1 MPRRAPNPAIDPSS
15 AAGQRGPNRRRLRGL
30 SLAALVAMVS
40 INLVLAWLVQ
50 GLVRDQERG
59 LLRERAKEVGFL
71 VESRM
76 ATVQARLELAG
87 TVALVSNGSPE
98 TFAAIPTPS
107 DPGLLGTAVLRPA
120 PDGFVVELAS
130 GRFMAPGQ
138 VITGARADAMR
149 RALSVTAL
157 VVTPVMTD
165 RILPSLGVA
174 LGSPYS
180 PPGTVIYRES
190 VVNPSAPSMA
200 AEAGLFSGLN
210 GYLYASTVPDPTQ
223 LVQTTGWPDRTPP
236 PGALH
241 HLVTV
246 GASQWLV
253 AVSPKASL
261 VGPLAER
268 LPLIIGVVGML
279 VSLAIYFALDA
290 MARRWNFA
298 LRLVDERTTELQSS
312 LVSLEAAERTAVEAS
327 RLKSLF
333 LANMSHEIRTPLNG
347 VIGMAGLLLDT
358 DLDADQHEFAL
369 TARRSGEALLEL
381 INDILDFSKIEA
393 GRLELEISTFDLR
406 EVLDGAAGVL
416 APVAHEKGLELV
428 VVVDPDVPRAVSG
441 DPGRFRQ
448 VVTNLLSNAIKFTD
462 NGEVQLTASL
472 DEHMDGMVRFAVR
485 DTGVGIAESDR
496 ERLFESFVQADA
508 STTRNYG
515 GTGLGLAISRR
526 LVEMMGGTVWV
537 ESELGRGSTFA
548 FTALLPASADPAE
561 LPPAGEPVTG
571 ISALVVD
578 DNPTSRAILER
589 HLLARGMTVTVAAD
603 APSALALLRRW
614 AQAATLPAVALI
626 DRHMPGMDGLE
637 LARAIAADPALDPV
651 RLIMLTPAN
660 GSRSE
665 TSGRVSAHLSKP
677 VPESRLVDTIVTV
690 LAFRLAPAPAP
701 APALAP
707 AAVREVTE
715 VTEVAVEVDTP
726 RVLVAEDNAVN
737 QLVATAML
745 TRLGY
750 QVDVVTNGREAVQ
763 AFERT
768 SYVAVLMDCRMPV
781 MNGYEASAEIRRLEG
796 PGRHIPIVALTA
808 SAINGDEERCRAA
821 GMDDYVTKP
830 VTVGRLESVLGALM
844 QGEDQRA
851 DVP

>member
-1 MPRRAPNPAIDPSS
+1 MGMPRRAPRPARDPSL
-15 AAGQRGPNRRRLRGL
+15 AVGDRAPNRGRLRGL
-30 SLAALVAMVS
+30 SLAALVVMIS

-50 GLVRDQERG
+50 GLVHDQERG
-59 LLRERAKEVGFL
+59 LLRERANEVGF
-71 VESRM
+71 VAESRM

-98 TFAAIPTPS
+98 SFAAIPTPP
-107 DPGLLGTAVLRPA
+107 DAGLLGTALLRPA
-120 PDGFVVELAS
+120 EGGFVVELAS
-130 GRFMAPGQ
+130 GRTMVPGQ
-138 VITGARADAMR
+138 LITGARAGAMR
-149 RALSVTAL
+149 QAMSATAM
-157 VVTPVMTD
+157 VNTPVMTD
-165 RILPSLGVA
+165 RILPSLGFA
-174 LGSPYS
+174 LGPPFA

-190 VVNPSAPSMA
+190 VINLAAPSMA
-200 AEAGLFSGLN
+200 SQAGLFSQLD
-210 GYLYASTVPDPTQ
+210 GYIYASTTPDPTQ
-223 LVQTTGWPDRTPP
+223 LVQTSRWPVRTPP
-236 PGALH
+236 SGAFQR
-241 HLVTV
+241 LVTV
-246 GASQWLV
+246 GANQWLI

-261 VGPLAER
+261 VGPLVER
-268 LPLIIGVVGML
+268 LPLIIGVIGLM
-279 VSLAIYFALDA
+279 VSLAIYVALDA

-298 LRLVDERTTELQSS
+298 LRLVDERTTELQTS
-312 LVSLEAAERTAVEAS
+312 LVSLEAAERKAVEAS

-358 DLDADQHEFAL
+358 ELDADQHEFAL
-369 TARRSGEALLEL
+369 TARRSGEALLEI

-416 APVAHEKGLELV
+416 APAAHEKGLELV
-428 VVVDPDVPRAVSG
+428 VAVAPDVPGAVAG
-441 DPGRFRQ
+441 DSGRFRQ

-462 NGEVQLTASL
+462 RGEVQLTASL
-472 DEHMDGMVRFAVR
+472 DGEVDGVIRFEVR
-485 DTGVGIAESDR
+485 DTGVGIAVADQ

-526 LVEMMGGTVWV
+526 LVEMMGGSIGVDSV
-537 ESELGRGSTFA
+537 VGRGSTFF
-548 FTALLPASADPAE
+548 FTALLPAGPQPAT
-561 LPPAGEPVTG
+561 AGPEVDAVHG
-571 ISALVVD
+571 ISVLVVD
-578 DNPTSRAILER
+578 DNPSSRAVLER
-589 HLLARGMTVTVAAD
+589 QLVERGMTVAVAD
-603 APSALALLRRW
+603 GGAPALALLRRLVE
-614 AQAATLPAVALI
+614 AGPLPDVALI

-637 LARAIAADPALDPV
+637 LVRAIAADPALDPV

-660 GSRSE
+660 TSRVS

-677 VPESRLVDTIVTV
+677 VPEARLLETIATV
-690 LAFRLAPAPAP
+690 RAFRSSPAPA
-701 APALAP
+701 ALPVA
-707 AAVREVTE
+707 E
-715 VTEVAVEVDTP
+715 EVAPEADTP

-750 QVDVVTNGREAVQ
+750 RVDVVANGREAVQ
-763 AFERT
+763 AFERS
-768 SYVAVLMDCRMPV
+768 SYVAVLMDCRMPE
-781 MNGYEASAEIRRLEG
+781 MNGYEASAEIRRREA

-830 VTVGRLESVLGALM
+830 VTVDRLASVLGPLIN
-844 QGEDQRA
+844 GVEHRA
-851 DVP
+851 R

>member
-1 MPRRAPNPAIDPSS
+1 
-15 AAGQRGPNRRRLRGL
+15 
-30 SLAALVAMVS
+30 MVS

-59 LLRERAKEVGFL
+59 LLRERANEVGFI

-98 TFAAIPTPS
+98 SFAAIPAPP
-107 DPGLLGTAVLRPA
+107 DPGLLGTALLRPV
-120 PDGFVVELAS
+120 PDGFLVELAS
-130 GRFMAPGQ
+130 GRFMTPGQ
-138 VITGARADAMR
+138 IITGPRAEAMR
-149 RALSVTAL
+149 RALSATAM
-157 VVTPVMTD
+157 VNTPVMTD

-174 LGSPYS
+174 LGSPYT

-190 VVNPSAPSMA
+190 VVNLAAPSMA
-200 AEAGLFSGLN
+200 SEAGLFSGLD
-210 GYLYASTVPDPTQ
+210 GYLYASTAPDPTQ
-223 LVQTTGWPDRTPP
+223 LVQTTGWPVKTPR
-236 PGALH
+236 PGAFQR
-241 HLVTV
+241 LVNV
-246 GASQWLV
+246 GASQWLI
-253 AVSPKASL
+253 AVSPKESL
-261 VGPLAER
+261 VGPLVER

-312 LVSLEAAERTAVEAS
+312 LVSLEAAERKAVEAS

-416 APVAHEKGLELV
+416 APAAHEKGLELV
-428 VVVDPDVPRAVSG
+428 VAVDPDVPRAVSG

-448 VVTNLLSNAIKFTD
+448 VVTNLLSNSIKFTD
-462 NGEVQLTASL
+462 RGEVHLTASL
-472 DEHMDGMVRFAVR
+472 DEHAEGMVRFEVR
-485 DTGVGIAESDR
+485 DTGVGIAEKDR
-496 ERLFESFVQADA
+496 ERLFESFVQADP
-508 STTRNYG
+508 STTRHYG

-526 LVEMMGGTVWV
+526 LVEMMDGTIGV
-537 ESELGRGSTFA
+537 ESEPGQGSTFF
-548 FTALLPASADPAE
+548 FTALLPAGPHPDTPRHDV
-561 LPPAGEPVTG
+561 EPVEG

-578 DNPTSRAILER
+578 DNPTSRAALER
-589 HLLARGMTVTVAAD
+589 QLRAKGMTVMVAAD
-603 APSALALLRRW
+603 SSSALTLLRQS
-614 AQAATLPAVALI
+614 AQAATLPDVALI
-626 DRHMPGMDGLE
+626 DRHMPGADGLD
-637 LARAIAADPALDPV
+637 LARAIAADPDLDPV
-651 RLIMLTPAN
+651 RLIMLTSAN
-660 GSRSE
+660 ASRSE
-665 TSGRVSAHLSKP
+665 TSGRVSAQLSKP
-677 VPESRLVDTIVTV
+677 VPESRLVDTIARV
-690 LAFRLAPAPAP
+690 LAVRSPAVPAVVRAPA
-701 APALAP
+701 
-707 AAVREVTE
+707 
-715 VTEVAVEVDTP
+715 VAVEVDTP

-750 QVDVVTNGREAVQ
+750 QVDVVANGQEAVH
-763 AFERT
+763 AFERS

-781 MNGYEASAEIRRLEG
+781 MNGYEASAEIRRREG
-796 PGRHIPIVALTA
+796 PDRHIPIVALTA

-830 VTVGRLESVLGALM
+830 VTVDRLASVLGALTNGKG
-844 QGEDQRA
+844 QPANR
-851 DVP
+851 VP

>member
-1 MPRRAPNPAIDPSS
+1 MCEAMARRALRSASDPSL
-15 AAGQRGPNRRRLRGL
+15 AAGHRRPNRRRLRGL
-30 SLAALVAMVS
+30 SLVALVVMVS
-40 INLVLAWLVQ
+40 VNLVLAWVVQ

-71 VESRM
+71 VASRM

-87 TVALVSNGSPE
+87 TVALVSDGSRE
-98 TFAAIPTPS
+98 TFAAIPTPA
-107 DPGLLGTAVLRPA
+107 DPGLLGTALLRPA

-138 VITGARADAMR
+138 VITGTRADAMQ
-149 RALSVTAL
+149 RALSATAL
-157 VVTPVMTD
+157 VITPVMTD

-180 PPGTVIYRES
+180 PAGTVIYRES
-190 VVNPSAPSMA
+190 VVNPAAPSMA
-200 AEAGLFSGLN
+200 AEAGLFSGLD
-210 GYLYASTVPDPTQ
+210 GYLYASAAPDPTQ

-241 HLVTV
+241 HLITV

-253 AVSPKASL
+253 AVSPKTSL

-279 VSLAIYFALDA
+279 VALAIYFALDA

-369 TARRSGEALLEL
+369 TARRSGETLLEL

-393 GRLELEISTFDLR
+393 GRLDLEISNFDLR
-406 EVLDGAAGVL
+406 ELVEGAAGVL
-416 APVAHEKGLELV
+416 APAAHEKGLELV
-428 VVVDPDVPRAVSG
+428 AAVDFGVPRAVSG
-441 DPGRFRQ
+441 DSGRLRQ
-448 VVTNLLSNAIKFTD
+448 VLTNLLSNAIKFTD
-462 NGEVQLTASL
+462 HGEVQLTVSL
-472 DEHMDGMVRFAVR
+472 DGETDGDLRFEVR
-485 DTGVGIAESDR
+485 DTGVGIAEADQD
-496 ERLFESFVQADA
+496 RLFESFVQADA
-508 STTRNYG
+508 SVNRHYG

-526 LVEMMGGTVWV
+526 LVEMMGGTISV
-537 ESELGRGSTFA
+537 ESEAGHGSMFA
-548 FTALLPASADPAE
+548 FSARLPAGPESAGAPLE
-561 LPPAGEPVTG
+561 SVRGT
-571 ISALVVD
+571 SALIVD
-578 DNPTSRAILER
+578 DNPVSRAVLER
-589 HLLARGMTVTVAAD
+589 QLQARGVAATVAED
-603 APSALALLRRW
+603 ALSALALLRRS
-614 AQAATLPAVALI
+614 AQAGTLPDVALI

-637 LARAIAADPALDPV
+637 LARSIAADPDLDRV
-651 RLIMLTPAN
+651 RLIMLISAN
-660 GSRSE
+660 ASRAG

-677 VPESRLVDTIVTV
+677 VPESRLVETMVSV
-690 LAFRLAPAPAP
+690 LAFRPAPAPPAPAP
-701 APALAP
+701 AAVRAP
-707 AAVREVTE
+707 AEV
-715 VTEVAVEVDTP
+715 VSEVDTP

-737 QLVATAML
+737 QLVAKAML

-750 QVDVVTNGREAVQ
+750 QVDVVANGQEAVQ
-763 AFERT
+763 AFERS

-781 MNGYEASAEIRRLEG
+781 MDGYEASAEIRRREG

-830 VTVGRLESVLGALM
+830 VTVARLASVLGALTT
-844 QGEDQRA
+844 GEDQRA

>member
-1 MPRRAPNPAIDPSS
+1 MPRRAPKSAIDPPL
-15 AAGQRGPNRRRLRGL
+15 AVGERAPHRRRLRGL
-30 SLAALVAMVS
+30 SLAALVVMVS
-40 INLVLAWLVQ
+40 INLVLVWLVQ

-59 LLRERAKEVGFL
+59 LLRERANEVGFV

-98 TFAAIPTPS
+98 SFAAIPAPP
-107 DPGLLGTAVLRPA
+107 DPGLLGTALLRPV

-130 GRFMAPGQ
+130 GRFMVPGQ
-138 VITGARADAMR
+138 IITGARADAMR
-149 RALSVTAL
+149 RALSATAM
-157 VVTPVMTD
+157 VNTPVMTD

-174 LGSPYS
+174 LGSPYT

-190 VVNPSAPSMA
+190 VVNLAAPSMA
-200 AEAGLFSGLN
+200 TEAGLFSGLD
-210 GYLYASTVPDPTQ
+210 GYLYASTEPDPTQ
-223 LVQTTGWPDRTPP
+223 LVQTTGWPVRTPP
-236 PGALH
+236 AGAFQR
-241 HLVTV
+241 LVTV
-246 GASQWLV
+246 GANKWLI
-253 AVSPKASL
+253 AVSPKESL
-261 VGPLAER
+261 VGPLVER

-279 VSLAIYFALDA
+279 VSLALSSALDA

-298 LRLVDERTTELQSS
+298 MRLVDERTTELQSS
-312 LVSLEAAERTAVEAS
+312 LVSLEAAEREAVEAS

-358 DLDADQHEFAL
+358 DLDANQHEFAL

-393 GRLELEISTFDLR
+393 GRLELEISTFDVR
-406 EVLDGAAGVL
+406 EVLDDAAGVL
-416 APVAHEKGLELV
+416 APAAHEKGLELV
-428 VVVDPDVPRAVSG
+428 VAVEPDVPRAVSG
-441 DPGRFRQ
+441 DPGRSRQ
-448 VVTNLLSNAIKFTD
+448 VVTNLLSNAIKFTER
-462 NGEVQLTASL
+462 GEVHLTASL
-472 DEHMDGMVRFAVR
+472 DERMDGMVRFEVR
-485 DTGVGIAESDR
+485 DTGVGIADADQ

-526 LVEMMGGTVWV
+526 LVEMMGGTLGV
-537 ESELGRGSTFA
+537 ESEPGRGSTFF
-548 FTALLPASADPAE
+548 FTALLPAGPDPAMPRGGGE
-561 LPPAGEPVTG
+561 LLQGV
-571 ISALVVD
+571 SALVVD
-578 DNPTSRAILER
+578 DNSTSRAILER
-589 HLLARGMTVTVAAD
+589 HLRASGMTVTVAAD
-603 APSALALLRRW
+603 APSALALLRRS
-614 AQAATLPAVALI
+614 AQEATLPEVALI
-626 DRHMPGMDGLE
+626 DRHMPGMDGLD
-637 LARAIAADPALDPV
+637 LARVIAADPDLDPV
-651 RLIMLTPAN
+651 RLIMLTSAN
-660 GSRSE
+660 ASRSE

-677 VPESRLVDTIVTV
+677 VPEPRLVDTIVSV
-690 LAFRLAPAPAP
+690 LAFTSAPT
-701 APALAP
+701 P
-707 AAVREVTE
+707 AAVRAPA
-715 VTEVAVEVDTP
+715 EVAVEIDTP

-750 QVDVVTNGREAVQ
+750 RVDVVANGREAVE
-763 AFERT
+763 AFERS

-781 MNGYEASAEIRRLEG
+781 MNGYEASTEIRRLEG

-821 GMDDYVTKP
+821 GMDGYVTKP
-830 VTVGRLESVLGALM
+830 VTVDRLATVLGALTK
-844 QGEDQRA
+844 GEDQRA

>member
-1 MPRRAPNPAIDPSS
+1 MPRRAPRAGSDPSL
-15 AAGQRGPNRRRLRGL
+15 AADARRPNRRRLRRL
-30 SLAALVAMVS
+30 SLAALVTMVS

-59 LLRERAKEVGFL
+59 LLRERANEVGFL

-76 ATVQARLELAG
+76 ATVQARMELAG

-98 TFAAIPTPS
+98 SFAAIPTPP
-107 DPGLLGTAVLRPA
+107 DAGLLGTALLRPA
-120 PDGFVVELAS
+120 PEGFVVELAS
-130 GRFMAPGQ
+130 GRFMVPGQ

-149 RALSVTAL
+149 RAMSATAM
-157 VVTPVMTD
+157 VNTPVMTD

-174 LGSPYS
+174 LGAPYA

-190 VVNPSAPSMA
+190 VVNLAAPSMA
-200 AEAGLFSGLN
+200 SEAGLFSGLD
-210 GYLYASTVPDPTQ
+210 GFLFASTTPDPSQ
-223 LVQTTGWPDRTPP
+223 LVQTTGWPVRTPP
-236 PGALH
+236 PGAFQR
-241 HLVTV
+241 LVTV
-246 GASQWLV
+246 GASQWLI

-261 VGPLAER
+261 VGPLVER
-268 LPLIIGVVGML
+268 LPLIIGLVGML

-312 LVSLEAAERTAVEAS
+312 LVSLEAAERKAVEAS

-358 DLDADQHEFAL
+358 DLDAEQHDFAL
-369 TARRSGEALLEL
+369 TARRSGEALLEI

-406 EVLDGAAGVL
+406 EVVEGVAGVL
-416 APVAHEKGLELV
+416 APAAHEKGLELV
-428 VVVDPDVPRAVSG
+428 VAIDPDVPGAVSG

-448 VVTNLLSNAIKFTD
+448 VVTNLLSNAIKFT
-462 NGEVQLTASL
+462 NKGEVQLTASL
-472 DEHMDGMVRFAVR
+472 DEHVDGMVRFEVR
-485 DTGVGIAESDR
+485 DTGVGIAEADK

-508 STTRNYG
+508 STTRHYG

-526 LVEMMGGTVWV
+526 LVEMMGGAIGVD
-537 ESELGRGSTFA
+537 SELGQGSTFF
-548 FTALLPASADPAE
+548 FTALLPAGPEPEASG
-561 LPPAGEPVTG
+561 LTGEPVAG
-571 ISALVVD
+571 ASVLVVD
-578 DNPTSRAILER
+578 DNATSRAVLER
-589 HLLARGMTVTVAAD
+589 HLRARGMTVAAAGD
-603 APSALALLRRW
+603 AASALALLRRM
-614 AQAATLPAVALI
+614 AQAATLPEVALI
-626 DRHMPGMDGLE
+626 DRHMPGVDGLD
-637 LARAIAADPALDPV
+637 LARAIAADPDLDPV
-651 RLIMLTPAN
+651 RLIMLTSAN
-660 GSRSE
+660 GSRAE
-665 TSGRVSAHLSKP
+665 TSGRVSAHVSKP
-677 VPESRLVDTIVTV
+677 VPASRLIETIAGV
-690 LAFRLAPAPAP
+690 LAFRSPA
-701 APALAP
+701 AP
-707 AAVREVTE
+707 AAVRVPA
-715 VTEVAVEVDTP
+715 EVAVEHDTP

-750 QVDVVTNGREAVQ
+750 QVDVVANGLEAVR
-763 AFERT
+763 AFERS

-781 MNGYEASAEIRRLEG
+781 MNGYQASEEIRRREG

-830 VTVGRLESVLGALM
+830 VTVDRLATVLGALTK
-844 QGEDQRA
+844 GEEQRA

>member
-1 MPRRAPNPAIDPSS
+1 MARRTPTPAGDPPL
-15 AAGQRGPNRRRLRGL
+15 AVGERRPHRGRLRGL
-30 SLAALVAMVS
+30 SLAALAVM
-40 INLVLAWLVQ
+40 ICIDLVLAWMVQ
-50 GLVRDQERG
+50 GLVGDQERG
-59 LLRERAKEVGFL
+59 LLRERASEVGFI

-98 TFAAIPTPS
+98 AFAAIPTPP
-107 DPGLLGTAVLRPA
+107 DPGLIGTALLRPA
-120 PDGFVVELAS
+120 PEGFVVELAS
-130 GRFMAPGQ
+130 GRAMVPGQ
-138 VITGARADAMR
+138 LITGARADAMR
-149 RALSVTAL
+149 RAISATAM
-157 VVTPVMTD
+157 VNTPVMDD
-165 RILPSLGVA
+165 RILPSLGFA
-174 LGSPYS
+174 LGPPYA

-190 VVNPSAPSMA
+190 VVNLTAPSMA
-200 AEAGLFSGLN
+200 TQAGLFAGLD

-223 LVQTTGWPDRTPP
+223 LVQTTGWPVGTPP
-236 PGALH
+236 ASAFQR
-241 HLVTV
+241 LVTV
-246 GASQWLV
+246 GASQWLI
-253 AVSPKASL
+253 AVSPKESL
-261 VGPLAER
+261 VGPLVER
-268 LPLIIGVVGML
+268 LPLIIGVVGLL
-279 VSLAIYFALDA
+279 VALAIYFALDA

-312 LVSLEAAERTAVEAS
+312 LVSLEAAEQKAVEAS

-393 GRLELEISTFDLR
+393 GRLELEISAFDLR

-416 APVAHEKGLELV
+416 APTAHEKGLELV
-428 VVVDPDVPRAVSG
+428 VAVEPDVPRAVSG

-462 NGEVQLTASL
+462 TGEVHLTASL
-472 DEHMDGMVRFAVR
+472 DEQVDGMVRIEVR
-485 DTGVGIAESDR
+485 DTGLGIAEADQ

-526 LVEMMGGTVWV
+526 LVEMMGGTIGV
-537 ESELGRGSTFA
+537 ESEPGRGSTFF
-548 FTALLPASADPAE
+548 FTALLPAGP
-561 LPPAGEPVTG
+561 PPAAPRLGGESLHGV
-571 ISALVVD
+571 SALVVD

-589 HLLARGMTVTVAAD
+589 HLRARGMTVTVAAD
-603 APSALALLRRW
+603 APFALALLRRS
-614 AQAATLPAVALI
+614 AQAATLPEVALI
-626 DRHMPGMDGLE
+626 DRHMPGMDGLD
-637 LARAIAADPALDPV
+637 LARVIAADPDLDPV
-651 RLIMLTPAN
+651 RLIMLTSAN
-660 GSRSE
+660 TSRSE
-665 TSGRVSAHLSKP
+665 VSARVSAQLSKP
-677 VPESRLVDTIVTV
+677 VPEPRLVDTIVSV
-690 LAFRLAPAPAP
+690 LALRSPI
-701 APALAP
+701 AP
-707 AAVREVTE
+707 AAVRAPA
-715 VTEVAVEVDTP
+715 EVAVEADNP
-726 RVLVAEDNAVN
+726 RVLVAEDNTVN

-750 QVDVVTNGREAVQ
+750 QVDVVANGREAVQ
-763 AFERT
+763 AFERS
-768 SYVAVLMDCRMPV
+768 SYAAILMDCRMPV
-781 MNGYEASAEIRRLEG
+781 MNGYEASAEIRRREG
-796 PGRHIPIVALTA
+796 PGRHIQIVALTA

-830 VTVGRLESVLGALM
+830 VTVDRLATVLGALTT
-844 QGEDQRA
+844 GEGQRA